1 MFTRPRTATLLI
13 SALATVALLGT
24 ACGSPDE
31 ESTEQHSGATTS
43 GINLSAEQNRI
54 STDKVDS
61 IAAKVPQEFR
71 DRGTIRIT
79 GNAGTAPP
87 LRFYADDDK
96 TVIGSETDFAYLIA
110 EVLGLKIDLQVADW
124 AQNSVRID
132 SGDADAFISNVTVTE
147 ERKEKYDFATYR
159 LDTLAFEVRKDKNL
173 SLEKPEDVA
182 GLKIG
187 VGAATNQ
194 EALLVKWN
202 EDNVAAGRAPAEIT
216 VYQKTTDYYLPL
228 SSGRID
234 AYFGPNPSSQFHAA
248 QTGENE
254 VVGQFSGAGE
264 AALGQIGV
272 LVKKDNGLVQP
283 ISEAIDHLI
292 ENGTYEQV
300 LERWKI
306 TNEAVD
312 KSLVNPPGLPK
323 TNK

>member
-13 SALATVALLGT
+13 STLATVTLLGT

-31 ESTEQHSGATTS
+31 ESTGQHSGATTS
-43 GINLSAEQNRI
+43 SINLSAEQNRI

-147 ERKEKYDFATYR
+147 ERKEKYDFATYPPR
-159 LDTLAFEVRKDKNL
+159 HSRVRGQKRQE
-173 SLEKPEDVA
+173 SL
-182 GLKIG
+182 
-187 VGAATNQ
+187 TS
-194 EALLVKWN
+194 
-202 EDNVAAGRAPAEIT
+202 RSR
-216 VYQKTTDYYLPL
+216 KTSPD
-228 SSGRID
+228 
-234 AYFGPNPSSQFHAA
+234 
-248 QTGENE
+248 
-254 VVGQFSGAGE
+254 
-264 AALGQIGV
+264 
-272 LVKKDNGLVQP
+272 
-283 ISEAIDHLI
+283 
-292 ENGTYEQV
+292 
-300 LERWKI
+300 
-306 TNEAVD
+306 
-312 KSLVNPPGLPK
+312 
-323 TNK
+323 